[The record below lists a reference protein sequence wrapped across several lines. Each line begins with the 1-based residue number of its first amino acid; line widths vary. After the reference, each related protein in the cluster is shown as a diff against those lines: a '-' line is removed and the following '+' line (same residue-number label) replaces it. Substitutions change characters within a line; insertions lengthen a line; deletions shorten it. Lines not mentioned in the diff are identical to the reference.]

1 MFYKYYLYTPLETA
15 MSGVVLYTMSL
26 YRFTHISPL
35 QITSTSRFPEML
47 YHNSNALHH
56 KVGCYFGVSIYGFF
70 KGTALGTVSAGAI
83 IAAEYFTT
91 GKDLFKLPETIEENF
106 QDSVI
111 AAISIAPIVGSIMM
125 LSSIPRFQYIPV
137 ENLPTGI
144 MFPEA
149 EIFRPHDNTVITYAK
164 IGVCFAMV
172 GAISSVPAIII
183 STAVAGIESNN
194 ISFDHNDQHNIT
206 NSNTTILGEIYY
218 AME

>member
-1 MFYKYYLYTPLETA
+1 
-15 MSGVVLYTMSL
+15 MSL

-125 LSSIPRFQYIPV
+125 LSSIPRFQFTMSISKILASALPAPV
-137 ENLPTGI
+137 IKAFL
-144 MFPEA
+144 F
-149 EIFRPHDNTVITYAK
+149 
-164 IGVCFAMV
+164 
-172 GAISSVPAIII
+172 
-183 STAVAGIESNN
+183 IEKLQADPKE
-194 ISFDHNDQHNIT
+194 F
-206 NSNTTILGEIYY
+206 
-218 AME
+218 